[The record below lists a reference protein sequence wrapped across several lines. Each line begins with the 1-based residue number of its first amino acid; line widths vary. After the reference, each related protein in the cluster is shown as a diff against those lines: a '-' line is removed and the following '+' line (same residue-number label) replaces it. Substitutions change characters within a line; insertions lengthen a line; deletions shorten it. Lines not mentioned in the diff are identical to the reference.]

1 MNKNKEK
8 IAGYKE
14 VFTYFLGLGFFGF
27 GGPLALVGNIQKDLV
42 EKRQWIEE
50 EDFNVIFSLIKAM
63 PGPVSFQIAIFMGR
77 HRAGFF
83 GAVLAAIGVTAPAFF
98 LMIVFSIF
106 YQSLSHLPTV
116 HLILQGMQVTA
127 LGVILGSLKAL
138 VKTNMK
144 DLFFWVLIIFSGAI
158 NLVNPSIE
166 PLIILSFGLLIILL
180 RKWQRESSTTLMSIA
195 VPVAIFSSTMK
206 DLALVCFKAGALVFG
221 TGFAI
226 VPMLQHDV
234 VDKYHWLSQNEFIDA
249 LAFGQMTPGPV
260 VITATYIGHNL
271 AGMPGAFVATI
282 AIFAAAF
289 FHMTTWFPYLIS
301 RLKGK
306 KWINDFTFGSVAAVV
321 GPIIVAVLKMG
332 VGIPLDIFLISLAII
347 AFILTFSNKVPMW
360 LLILMGG
367 IFNYLFRL
375 IF

>member
-1 MNKNKEK
+1 
-8 IAGYKE
+8 
-14 VFTYFLGLGFFGF
+14 
-27 GGPLALVGNIQKDLV
+27 
-42 EKRQWIEE
+42 
-50 EDFNVIFSLIKAM
+50 
-63 PGPVSFQIAIFMGR
+63 
-77 HRAGFF
+77 
-83 GAVLAAIGVTAPAFF
+83 
-98 LMIVFSIF
+98 
-106 YQSLSHLPTV
+106 
-116 HLILQGMQVTA
+116 
-127 LGVILGSLKAL
+127 
-138 VKTNMK
+138 
-144 DLFFWVLIIFSGAI
+144 
-158 NLVNPSIE
+158 
-166 PLIILSFGLLIILL
+166 
-180 RKWQRESSTTLMSIA
+180 
-195 VPVAIFSSTMK
+195 MK

-234 VDKYHWLSQNEFIDA
+234 VDKYHWLSQNEFLDA

-271 AGMPGAFVATI
+271 AGMSGAFVATI